1 MSKVQFLN
9 HKDGTQ
15 MHYGTMEAMPKAFTV
30 GPLFPKKNKQAA
42 KEAVRAVKEKQKRQ
56 GRLLYDDM
64 KRIAEEATNTGKSL
78 KSFVKK
84 VLKVKSA
91 KK

>member
-1 MSKVQFLN
+1 MNSEVR
-9 HKDGTQ
+9 
-15 MHYGTMEAMPKAFTV
+15 YGISETMPKAFRV

-42 KEAVRAVKEKQKRQ
+42 KQAVAAVKAKQKKQ

-64 KRIAEEATNTGKSL
+64 KKLAEEATNTGKSL

-84 VLKVKSA
+84 AIKAKETLAKSVK

>member
-9 HKDGTQ
+9 HTDGTQ

-30 GPLFPKKNKQAA
+30 GPLFPAKNKQAA
-42 KEAVRAVKEKQKRQ
+42 KAAVHAVKEKQKRQ

-64 KRIAEEATNTGKSL
+64 KRLAEEATNTGKSL
-78 KSFVKK
+78 KSVVKK
-84 VLKVKSA
+84 VIKA
-91 KK
+91 KAK